1 MGILV
6 KYKQLQIDHT
16 DLEILIYALYFV
28 VF

>member
-16 DLEILIYALYFV
+16 DLEVSIYALCFV